1 MAGTARFIFLFFDGV
16 GLNPDHRA
24 NPFAAANC
32 RFLPF
37 HQPAP
42 TLPDGTPVIPIDAL
56 LGVEGIP
63 QSASGQ
69 ATLYT
74 GINIPARWGHRGS
87 YPGPELR
94 RVLYRDNLL
103 KSLSNCGRSAIFFN
117 AYPHYSRLFSPPH
130 LELMPDGQFRFS
142 VDFPQQF
149 RRRLSTTTCMML
161 SSGMKP
167 RNEEHIRQGSA
178 LYQEFSNQSLIRL
191 GLDIPEYSPEQAA
204 DIIANNAATVDFLL
218 FEYFQTDLFAHR
230 KTFQECVDLVI
241 RLDKLV
247 GRLLEQMDPQRD
259 TLILTSDH
267 GNLEDCSLRTHT
279 LNPVPLLAWGKN
291 ADDFRPRIR
300 NLGDVT
306 PVIRKLMGCSA
317 GSSATL
323 AENSAY
329 LDSRQQ
335 ELA

>member
-1 MAGTARFIFLFFDGV
+1 MAGTARFIFLFLDGV

-42 TLPDGTPVIPIDAL
+42 KLPDGTPVIPIDAM
-56 LGVEGIP
+56 LGVDGIP

-87 YPGPELR
+87 YPGPALR
-94 RVLYRDNLL
+94 RVLYRENLL
-103 KSLSNCGRSAIFFN
+103 KSLSSCGRSAIFFN
-117 AYPHYSRLFSPPH
+117 AYPHYSHLFSPPH
-130 LELMPDGQFRFS
+130 LELLPDGQFRFS
-142 VDFPQQF
+142 TDFPQQF

-161 SSGMKP
+161 SSGMRP
-167 RNEEHIRQGSA
+167 RNEGHIRQGSA

-204 DIIANNAATVDFLL
+204 DIIAHNAATVDFLL

-230 KTFQECVDLVI
+230 NTFQECVDLVI

-247 GRLLEQMDPQRD
+247 GRLLEQMNPQRD

-279 LNPVPLLAWGKN
+279 RNPVPLLAWGDN
-291 ADDFRPRIR
+291 ADVFRKRVR
-300 NLGDVT
+300 DLGDIT
-306 PVIRKLMGCSA
+306 PMIRERMGCTA
-317 GSSATL
+317 SSHA
-323 AENSAY
+323 ANAQSGNCQ
-329 LDSRQQ
+329 DSHYQ
-335 ELA
+335 ELT